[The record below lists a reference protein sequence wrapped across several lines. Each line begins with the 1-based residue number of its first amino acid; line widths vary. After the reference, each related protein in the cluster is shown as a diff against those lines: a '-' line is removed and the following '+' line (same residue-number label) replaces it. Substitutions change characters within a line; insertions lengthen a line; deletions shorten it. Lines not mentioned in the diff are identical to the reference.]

1 MNTIVNK
8 KNYYFWALGIILLLL
23 TACTSV
29 NTATYDPQT
38 DQTVTMLQLKTDRLM
53 GSVKANLNT
62 PAAAYKNYAQQYQTI
77 LLQLHVLITRNEAL
91 PYNKTTVDQ
100 LNLLSNSIEKFQERH
115 ELGFS
120 STVELTALQ
129 QLVDAQFRSI
139 LTVTLAKPHA
149 SAS

>member
-1 MNTIVNK
+1 MKPRASK
-8 KNYYFWALGIILLLL
+8 KNYYFSILAIALVLL

-29 NTATYDPQT
+29 NTATYDSQT
-38 DQTVTMLQLKTDRLM
+38 DQTVTTLQLKTDGLM
-53 GSVKANLNT
+53 SSVKANLNT
-62 PAAAYKNYAQQYQTI
+62 PAAAYKNYAQQYQAI

-100 LNLLSNSIEKFQERH
+100 LNLLSSSIEKFQKRH

-120 STVELTALQ
+120 DARELIALQ

-139 LTVTLAKPHA
+139 LTVQLAKPHA
-149 SAS
+149 S